1 MVDKLFMSK
10 NRIFNLVDLIVN
22 FLIFGFTVLSVVS
35 YFTFGGVGN
44 MSVIGFYCFKYFTV
58 DSNVLVSIGSG
69 IIIYFNIKNLI
80 NDTNKIPL
88 WAEITKFIG
97 VSGVMIAMLTV
108 ILFLGPTLGW
118 GTMYQGVNTIMH
130 LVTPLLTL
138 LSFVFLERRK
148 LNINLAM
155 TSMAPVIIYGTVYLI
170 NVLITKVWEDF
181 YGFNRD
187 GLWAVSIVV
196 MILSSYVLGI
206 LLFLSGKATQKIPLF
221 KIEE

>member
-1 MVDKLFMSK
+1 MSK
-10 NRIFNLVDLIVN
+10 NRIFNLVDLIIN
-22 FLIFGFTVLSVVS
+22 LLIFGFTVFSVVS
-35 YFTFGGVGN
+35 YFIFGGVGN
-44 MSVIGFYCFKYFTV
+44 MSVIGFYTFKYFTV
-58 DSNVLVSIGSG
+58 DSNVLVAIGSG

-80 NDTNKIPL
+80 NDTNKLPL

-97 VSGVMIAMLTV
+97 VCGVTIAMLTV

-118 GTMYQGVNTIMH
+118 GIMYLGVNALMH
-130 LVTPLLTL
+130 LVTPLLAL

-148 LNINLAM
+148 LNINLAL
-155 TSMAPVIIYGTVYLI
+155 TSMAPVVIYGSVYLI
-170 NVLITKVWEDF
+170 NVLITQVWEDF

-187 GLWAVSIVV
+187 GLWAVSIVI